1 MPTDLRLQQLTDW
14 VHTERPQAQLNPA
27 SADASFRRYF
37 RVTDGSQSWIA
48 MDAPPEKETLEPFI
62 DVTERLLDASVNAPK
77 IYQQSLEQGF
87 LLLGDLGD
95 TPYLSTLNSSDE
107 ADSLYRDAFKALLS
121 IQKADTANLPLYD
134 VALLQQEMDLMPEWF
149 LSKHLGI
156 SLTESEKTE
165 LQLVFDQLLDV
176 ALEQPQV
183 FVHRDYHSRNLMV
196 TAENNPGVIDYQDA
210 VLGPVCY
217 DLVSLL
223 RDCYIAWP
231 EQQVRHWVSVF
242 QAEAKQQGVIPEIDK
257 ATFQKWFDW
266 IGLQRHIKVLGIFA
280 RLNHRDGKAHYLDD
294 LPLTLSYV
302 LSVAGNYPE
311 MKPLLD
317 IFDKYDIPQRVGT
330 VEISK

>member
-14 VHTERPQAQLNPA
+14 VQSERPHANLQVA

-37 RVTDGSQSWIA
+37 RVTEGSNSWIA

-62 DVTERLLDASVNAPK
+62 DITERLIQASVNAPK

-95 TPYLSTLNSSDE
+95 TPYLSALNDE
-107 ADSLYRDAFKALLS
+107 QADALYGDAFKALLQ
-121 IQKADTANLPLYD
+121 IQTADTSNLPVYD
-134 VALLQQEMDLMPEWF
+134 EALLQQEMNLMPEWF
-149 LSKHLGI
+149 LSKHLGV
-156 SLTESEKTE
+156 SLSNQEQSDLQSVFELLIKTA
-165 LQLVFDQLLDV
+165 LD
-176 ALEQPQV
+176 QPQV

-196 TAENNPGVIDYQDA
+196 TTSENPGVIDYQDA

-231 EQQVRHWVSVF
+231 VQQVRQWVTEYRVLA
-242 QAEAKQQGVIPEIDK
+242 QQQGIIPEVDDK
-257 ATFQKWFDW
+257 LFQQWFDW
-266 IGLQRHIKVLGIFA
+266 MGLQRHIKVLGIFA
-280 RLNHRDGKAHYLDD
+280 RLNHRDGKAHYLND

-302 LSVAGNYPE
+302 MNVAANYPE
-311 MKPLLD
+311 MKPLVD
-317 IFDKYDIPQRVGT
+317 IFQKYDIPKSIGT
-330 VEISK
+330 VEISQ

>member
-14 VHTERPQAQLNPA
+14 VQSERPHANLQVA

-37 RVTDGSQSWIA
+37 RVTEGSNSWIA

-62 DVTERLLDASVNAPK
+62 DITERLIQASVNAPK

-95 TPYLSTLNSSDE
+95 TPYLSALNDKQ
-107 ADSLYRDAFKALLS
+107 ADALYGDAFKALLQ
-121 IQKADTANLPLYD
+121 IQTADTSNLPVYD
-134 VALLQQEMDLMPEWF
+134 EALLQQEMNLMPEWF

-156 SLTESEKTE
+156 SLSNQEQSDLQSVFELLIKTA
-165 LQLVFDQLLDV
+165 LD
-176 ALEQPQV
+176 QPQV

-196 TAENNPGVIDYQDA
+196 TTSKNPGVIDYQDA

-231 EQQVRHWVSVF
+231 VQQVRQWVTEYRVLA
-242 QAEAKQQGVIPEIDK
+242 QQQGIIPEVDDK
-257 ATFQKWFDW
+257 LFQQWFDW
-266 IGLQRHIKVLGIFA
+266 MGLQRHIKVLGIFA
-280 RLNHRDGKAHYLDD
+280 RLNHRDGKAHYLND

-302 LSVAGNYPE
+302 MNVAANYPE
-311 MKPLLD
+311 MKPLVD
-317 IFDKYDIPQRVGT
+317 IFQKYDIPKSIGT
-330 VEISK
+330 VEISQ

>member
-14 VHTERPQAQLNPA
+14 VRTERPHACLQPA

-37 RVTDGSQSWIA
+37 RVIDGSKSWIA

-62 DVTERLLDASVNAPK
+62 DVTERLLQVSVNSPK
-77 IYQQSLEQGF
+77 IYQRSLDNGF

-95 TPYLSTLNSSDE
+95 TPYLSQLDDSQAN
-107 ADSLYRDAFKALLS
+107 SLYEDAFKALLQ
-121 IQKADTANLPLYD
+121 IQTADTTDLPRYD
-134 VALLQQEMDLMPEWF
+134 ESLLQQEMNLMPEWF
-149 LSKHLGI
+149 LSEHLSI
-156 SLTESEKTE
+156 SLSESEKAS
-165 LQLVFDQLLDV
+165 LQAVFNQLITM
-176 ALEQPQV
+176 AMQQPQV

-196 TAENNPGVIDYQDA
+196 TEENNPGVIDYQDA

-231 EQQVRHWVSVF
+231 EHQVREWVGNF
-242 QAEAKQQGVIPEIDK
+242 QSMATENGIISEVDEQ
-257 ATFQKWFDW
+257 TFQQWFDW

-302 LSVAGNYPE
+302 LTIAAKYPE

-317 IFDKYDIPQRVGT
+317 IFNKYDIPGRVGT
-330 VEISK
+330 VEINK

>member
-1 MPTDLRLQQLTDW
+1 MSTDLRLQQLTEW
-14 VHTERPQAQLNPA
+14 VHTQRPQAQLKTA

-48 MDAPPEKETLEPFI
+48 MDAPPEKETLQPFI
-62 DVTERLLDASVNAPK
+62 DVTERLLAVSVNAPK
-77 IYQQSLEQGF
+77 IYQKSLEHGF

-95 TPYLSTLNSSDE
+95 TPYLSSLNSVAE
-107 ADSLYRDAFKALLS
+107 ADALYRDAFSALLM
-121 IQKADTANLPLYD
+121 IQKADTSDLPLYD
-134 VALLQQEMDLMPEWF
+134 KALLQQEMSLMPEWF
-149 LSKHLGI
+149 LSEHLGL
-156 SLTESEKTE
+156 SLTKTELTE
-165 LQLVFDQLLDV
+165 LQLVFDQLIEV
-176 ALEQPQV
+176 ALQQPQV

-196 TAENNPGVIDYQDA
+196 TPDNNPGVIDYQDA
-210 VLGPVCY
+210 VLGPICY

-231 EQQVRHWVSVF
+231 EEQVRQWVSTF
-242 QAEAKQQGVIPEIDK
+242 QNMATEQGVIPEIDE

-280 RLNHRDGKAHYLDD
+280 RLNHRDGKAHYLND

-302 LSVAGNYPE
+302 LSVAANYSE
-311 MKPLLD
+311 MKPLVA
-317 IFDKYDIPQRVGT
+317 IFDKYEIPQRVGT

>member
-14 VHTERPQAQLNPA
+14 VLSERPHAHLQPA

-37 RVTDGSQSWIA
+37 RVTDDSKSWIA

-62 DVTERLLDASVNAPK
+62 DVTERLLQVSVNAPK
-77 IYQQSLEQGF
+77 IYQRSLDKGF
-87 LLLGDLGD
+87 LLLGDLGN
-95 TPYLSTLNSSDE
+95 TPYLSALSNDQ
-107 ADSLYRDAFKALLS
+107 ADSLYKDAFEALLK
-121 IQKADTANLPLYD
+121 IQTADTTDLPAYD
-134 VALLQQEMDLMPEWF
+134 EVLLQQEMSLMPEWF
-149 LSKHLGI
+149 LSKHFDI
-156 SLTESEKTE
+156 SLSDTEKQS
-165 LQLVFDQLLDV
+165 LQSVFDQLIEM
-176 ALEQPQV
+176 ATQQPQV

-196 TAENNPGVIDYQDA
+196 TEENNPGVIDYQDA

-231 EQQVRHWVSVF
+231 EHQVREWVGTF
-242 QAEAKQQGVIPEIDK
+242 QAMSFKHDLIPEIDE
-257 ATFQKWFDW
+257 ATFQQWFDW

-280 RLNHRDGKAHYLDD
+280 RLNHRDGKAHYLED

-302 LSVAGNYPE
+302 LSVAAKYPE

-317 IFDKYDIPQRVGT
+317 IFNKYDIPARVGT

>member
-14 VHTERPQAQLNPA
+14 VQSERPHANLQVA

-37 RVTDGSQSWIA
+37 RVTEGSNSWIA

-62 DVTERLLDASVNAPK
+62 DITERLIQASVNAPK

-95 TPYLSTLNSSDE
+95 TPYLSALNDKQ
-107 ADSLYRDAFKALLS
+107 ADALYGDAFKALLQ
-121 IQKADTANLPLYD
+121 IQMADTSNLPVYD
-134 VALLQQEMDLMPEWF
+134 EALLQQEMNLMPEWF
-149 LSKHLGI
+149 LSKHLGV
-156 SLTESEKTE
+156 SLSNQEQSDLQSVFELLIKTA
-165 LQLVFDQLLDV
+165 LD
-176 ALEQPQV
+176 QPQV

-196 TAENNPGVIDYQDA
+196 TTSENPGVIDYQDA

-231 EQQVRHWVSVF
+231 VQQVRQWVTEYRVLA
-242 QAEAKQQGVIPEIDK
+242 QQQGIIPEVDDK
-257 ATFQKWFDW
+257 LFQQWFDW
-266 IGLQRHIKVLGIFA
+266 MGLQRHIKVLGIFA
-280 RLNHRDGKAHYLDD
+280 RLNHRDGKAHYLND

-302 LSVAGNYPE
+302 MNVAANYPE
-311 MKPLLD
+311 MKPLVD
-317 IFDKYDIPQRVGT
+317 IFQKYDIPKSIGT
-330 VEISK
+330 VEISQ

>member
-14 VHTERPQAQLNPA
+14 VRTERPQADLKTA

-37 RVTDGSQSWIA
+37 RVTSGSESWIA

-62 DVTERLLDASVNAPK
+62 DVTERLLQVSVNAPK
-77 IYQQSLEQGF
+77 IYQRSLDNGF

-95 TPYLSTLNSSDE
+95 TPYLPVLDDDR
-107 ADSLYRDAFKALLS
+107 ADSLYEDAFKALLQ
-121 IQKADTANLPLYD
+121 IQTADTTDLPVYD
-134 VALLQQEMDLMPEWF
+134 KPLLQQEMSLMPEWF
-149 LSKHLGI
+149 FSEHLSI
-156 SLTESEKTE
+156 SLSDSEKE
-165 LQLVFDQLLDV
+165 SLQSVFDQLIDM
-176 ALEQPQV
+176 AMQQPQV

-196 TAENNPGVIDYQDA
+196 TEENNPGVIDYQDA

-231 EQQVRHWVSVF
+231 EQQVREWVAKF
-242 QAEAKQQGVIPEIDK
+242 QSMATQQGLIPETEEQ
-257 ATFQKWFDW
+257 TFQQWFDW

-280 RLNHRDGKAHYLDD
+280 RLNHRDGKAHYLKD

-302 LSVAGNYPE
+302 LSVAAKYPE
-311 MKPLLD
+311 MKPLIE
-317 IFDKYDIPQRVGT
+317 IFDKYNIPERVGT

>member
-14 VHTERPQAQLNPA
+14 VQSERPHANLQVA

-37 RVTDGSQSWIA
+37 RVTEGSNSWIA

-62 DVTERLLDASVNAPK
+62 DITERLIQASVNAPK

-95 TPYLSTLNSSDE
+95 TPYLSALNDKQADTL
-107 ADSLYRDAFKALLS
+107 YGDAFKALLQ
-121 IQKADTANLPLYD
+121 IQTADTSNLPVYD
-134 VALLQQEMDLMPEWF
+134 EALLQQEMNLMPEWF

-156 SLTESEKTE
+156 SLSIQEQSDLQSVFELLIKTA
-165 LQLVFDQLLDV
+165 LD
-176 ALEQPQV
+176 QPQV

-196 TAENNPGVIDYQDA
+196 TTSENPGVIDYQDA

-231 EQQVRHWVSVF
+231 VQQVRQWVTEYRVLA
-242 QAEAKQQGVIPEIDK
+242 QQQGIIPEVDDK
-257 ATFQKWFDW
+257 LFQQWFDW
-266 IGLQRHIKVLGIFA
+266 MGLQRHIKVLGIFA
-280 RLNHRDGKAHYLDD
+280 RLNHRDGKAHYLND

-302 LSVAGNYPE
+302 MNVAANYPE
-311 MKPLLD
+311 MKPLVD
-317 IFDKYDIPQRVGT
+317 IFQKYDIPKSIGT
-330 VEISK
+330 VEISQ

>member
-14 VHTERPQAQLNPA
+14 VHTERPHAQLQPA

-62 DVTERLLDASVNAPK
+62 DVTERLLDVSVNAPK
-77 IYQQSLEQGF
+77 IYQRSLESGF
-87 LLLGDLGD
+87 LLLGDLGS
-95 TPYLSTLNSSDE
+95 TPYLPALNDGQ
-107 ADSLYRDAFKALLS
+107 ADVLYQDAFE
-121 IQKADTANLPLYD
+121 
-134 VALLQQEMDLMPEWF
+134 ALLQIQAAGTAGLPVYDEALLQLEMNLMPEWF
-149 LSKHLGI
+149 LSEHLGI
-156 SLTESEKTE
+156 SLSSSEKNS
-165 LQLVFDQLLDV
+165 LQSVFDQLITM
-176 ALEQPQV
+176 AMQQPRV

-196 TAENNPGVIDYQDA
+196 TEENNPGVIDYQDA

-231 EQQVRHWVSVF
+231 EKQVREWVNKFQAMATSRGIIPETDEQVF
-242 QAEAKQQGVIPEIDK
+242 QQ
-257 ATFQKWFDW
+257 WFDW

-302 LSVAGNYPE
+302 LSVANKYPE
-311 MKPLLD
+311 MKPLVD
-317 IFDKYDIPQRVGT
+317 IFNKYDIPERVGI
-330 VEISK
+330 VEILA

>member
-14 VHTERPQAQLNPA
+14 VQSERPHANLQVA

-37 RVTDGSQSWIA
+37 RVTEGSNSWIA

-62 DVTERLLDASVNAPK
+62 DITERLIQASVNAPK

-95 TPYLSTLNSSDE
+95 TPYLSALNDKQ
-107 ADSLYRDAFKALLS
+107 ADALYGDAFKALLQ
-121 IQKADTANLPLYD
+121 IQTADTSNLPVYD
-134 VALLQQEMDLMPEWF
+134 EALLQQEMNLMPEWF

-156 SLTESEKTE
+156 SLSNQEQSDLQSVFELLIKTA
-165 LQLVFDQLLDV
+165 LD
-176 ALEQPQV
+176 QPQV

-196 TAENNPGVIDYQDA
+196 TTSENPGVIDYQDA

-231 EQQVRHWVSVF
+231 VQQVRQWVTEYRVLA
-242 QAEAKQQGVIPEIDK
+242 QQQGIIPEVDDK
-257 ATFQKWFDW
+257 LFQQWFDW
-266 IGLQRHIKVLGIFA
+266 MGLQRHIKVLGIFA
-280 RLNHRDGKAHYLDD
+280 RLNHRDGKAHYLND

-302 LSVAGNYPE
+302 MNVAANYPE
-311 MKPLLD
+311 MKPLVD
-317 IFDKYDIPQRVGT
+317 IFQKYDIPKSIGT
-330 VEISK
+330 VEISQ